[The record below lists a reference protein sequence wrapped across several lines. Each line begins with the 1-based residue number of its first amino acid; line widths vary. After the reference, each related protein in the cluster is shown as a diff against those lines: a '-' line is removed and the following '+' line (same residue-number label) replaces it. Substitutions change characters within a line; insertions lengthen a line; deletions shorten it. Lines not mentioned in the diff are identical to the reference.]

1 VSAAALGKDRQM
13 TEPSKISTI
22 RDLMAQNP
30 ATLDRNETL
39 DIPDTIMNLG
49 RIRHMPVVED
59 GRVVGILSQ
68 RDLFR
73 SALIVALGFGRKTTS
88 ALIKTIRVKEVM
100 TKPAITI
107 TADAAVSD
115 AARLMI
121 EKKIGCLPVVENERL
136 VGLITETDILRSV
149 VECSIQ
155 R

>member
-1 VSAAALGKDRQM
+1 MAEQSTVTVRTLM
-13 TEPSKISTI
+13 T
-22 RDLMAQNP
+22 QNP

-59 GRVVGILSQ
+59 GKVVGVLSQ

-121 EKKIGCLPVVENERL
+121 EKKIGCLPVVENEKL
-136 VGLITETDILRSV
+136 IGLITETDILRSV
-149 VECSIQ
+149 VEC
-155 R
+155 